1 MKSNISINTDDHFP
15 YLGNGI
21 QFNEHLFGLEF
32 DANLI
37 QQTSELIWQPN
48 STLPFSTLKTLPAPY
63 NIYQI
68 LHLK

>member
-21 QFNEHLFGLEF
+21 QFNEHLFGLDF

-48 STLPFSTLKTLPAPY
+48 STLPYSTLKHFQLLTTY
-63 NIYQI
+63 YQI